1 MDYRGYSKRIIDV
14 NAKADTTNLGVLLG
28 RYCIGRDISAVE
40 IAAKIGVSKM
50 TIYRWF
56 TGEWEPRARYGDKI
70 LAILQ
75 GAEKPKNK
83 K

>member
-28 RYCIGRDISAVE
+28 RYCISRDIPAME
-40 IAAKIGVSKM
+40 IAAKVGVSKM

-56 TGEWEPRARYGDKI
+56 TGEWEPRARYGEIIQRI
-70 LAILQ
+70 LKEA
-75 GAEKPKNK
+75 AENK
-83 K
+83 HNK

>member
-1 MDYRGYSKRIIDV
+1 MDA

-56 TGEWEPRARYGDKI
+56 TGEWEPRPRYGDKI

-75 GAEKPKNK
+75 GEETPKIRK
-83 K
+83 